1 MKMIKEFLNCLTAN
15 QQPKYHVSEE
25 RDITLDRKKIIYLVN
40 QIEYFTNYR
49 KERFYIAI
57 FLFVLVALE
66 IAMVIV
72 KYEVIIRVM
81 ESIMAPLIISGMIL
95 YMETK
100 GDSYIALMDYENELY
115 DICEYIRLNDSLKE
129 NEYYILLYINTNKEK
144 YTRKNP
150 FDADKARGL
159 K

>member
-1 MKMIKEFLNCLTAN
+1 MIKEFLNCLTAN

-100 GDSYIALMDYENELY
+100 GDSYIALMNYENE
-115 DICEYIRLNDSLKE
+115 LNDSLKE